1 MVRLPDRPATL
12 DRRRLLQE
20 LAGVRSC
27 GGDQGGRPSGPDPW
41 RRTATPGRRCDLET
55 GKSLNIAPPGWEQ
68 TYGPLV
74 ETCNVEHAWSRPDDP
89 ARARVQQPGHRAYI
103 EAAELRAGTR
113 REGDPRDVIEEY
125 LVQRVESGQIED
137 RAGVVAAL
145 KTVLDPGAWGPLAAE
160 RSAVRA

>member
-1 MVRLPDRPATL
+1 MLRPRGYAL
-12 DRRRLLQE
+12 DI
-20 LAGVRSC
+20 
-27 GGDQGGRPSGPDPW
+27 W

-74 ETCNVEHAWSRPDDP
+74 EACNVLHAWSRPDDP

-113 REGDPRDVIEEY
+113 REGDPRDVIEQY

-145 KTVLDPGAWGPLAAE
+145 KEAGFEVPRESKHYVTVLDPGAWGPLAAE

>member
-1 MVRLPDRPATL
+1 MLRPRGHAL
-12 DRRRLLQE
+12 DI
-20 LAGVRSC
+20 
-27 GGDQGGRPSGPDPW
+27 W

-145 KTVLDPGAWGPLAAE
+145 KEAGFEVPRENKHYVTVLDPGAWGPLAAE